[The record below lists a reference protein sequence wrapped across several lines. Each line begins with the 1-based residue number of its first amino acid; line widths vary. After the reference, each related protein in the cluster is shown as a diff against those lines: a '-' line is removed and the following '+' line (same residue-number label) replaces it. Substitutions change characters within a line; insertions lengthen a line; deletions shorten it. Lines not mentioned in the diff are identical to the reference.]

1 MEQEVVKKESFDGIV
16 KRITFHNPL
25 NGYGIIS
32 VEILGE
38 KKKKEDVVVILN
50 QPKLFEGVTM
60 NFTGDWINHPK
71 YGKQFQATHSYEIP
85 PTTKDGVIRY
95 LSSGFFPG
103 IGPATAKKIVNHFGE
118 DVLDVF
124 RDNIERL
131 SEVKSINKKKLEV
144 LKESWKE
151 NIEMNNIML
160 FLQECMV
167 STAFSVKIYKK
178 YGINSISKIKENPY
192 QLSYD
197 ISGIGFMF
205 CDKLAMNLGVEEDSD
220 YRIIAA
226 IQHVLND
233 NQNDGHCYL
242 TERQIKGRV
251 KDLLK
256 IDVSNKITSVLE
268 LEDLKKMILYIEC
281 ERESGKKEK
290 RYYAKDIYYDE
301 KYVAEKVVRLSKK
314 KYLSDTKKI
323 KKELTDIIS
332 NSDIKLSEEQF
343 NSVIGVLSNGLSIL
357 TGGPGVG
364 KSTTVKFVYET
375 LKKMGKNVLLAAPTG
390 RASQRLMEIIG
401 EEAKTIHR
409 LLKWDPSISNF
420 KMNER
425 SPLDCDFIILDECS
439 MIDIKLAASF
449 LRAVG
454 SNTQVLF
461 VGDKNQLPS
470 VGAGNFLAD
479 LIKSEC
485 VQLFSLEKVF
495 RQAEKSKIISSAHAI
510 NKGFKPNVE
519 NPIKNPK
526 IWTDGTDCM
535 FIDSSMDKN
544 DRTNPFSTNRY
555 GMDTVDMIVKLYCE
569 IVPKYLGKEVE
580 VQILTPMNKGNVG
593 TVEINK
599 RIQEAVNPN
608 SNNKNEIKLG
618 DRIFREGDRVIQT
631 SNNYDLNVFNG
642 DIGYISSISNSENSM
657 IVNFGDKD
665 FSRLVKYEK
674 QNISELQLAYSIT
687 IHKSQGS
694 EFPVVIMPVLNQ
706 HYIMLY
712 RNLIYTGLT
721 RAKKMGIIIGQNDA
735 FGASIRNINP
745 NIRQTTLSK
754 FISDMFHET
763 QQELNLLF

>member
-1 MEQEVVKKESFDGIV
+1 MEQEVVKKESFNGIV

-25 NGYGIIS
+25 NGYAIIS
-32 VEILGE
+32 VEVLGD
-38 KKKKEDVVVILN
+38 KKSKEDVVVVLN

-60 NFTGDWINHPK
+60 HFSGDWINNQK
-71 YGKQFQATHSYEIP
+71 YGKQFQATYVYEIP

-118 DVLDVF
+118 DVLEVF
-124 RDNIERL
+124 RNDIERL
-131 SEVKSINKKKLEV
+131 TEIKSINNKKLEV

-167 STAFSVKIYKK
+167 STTFSVKIYKK
-178 YGINSISKIKENPY
+178 YGIKSIPKIKENPY

-226 IQHVLND
+226 IQHVLSD

-242 TERQIKGRV
+242 TERQVKLRV
-251 KDLLK
+251 KGLLK
-256 IDVSNKITSVLE
+256 IDVSDKIAYVLNS
-268 LEDLKKMILYIEC
+268 EDLKKMILFIEC

-314 KYLSDTKKI
+314 KYASDTNKLKE
-323 KKELTDIIS
+323 ELTKLIS

-420 KMNER
+420 KMNET

-479 LIKSEC
+479 LIKSDCIE
-485 VQLFSLEKVF
+485 LFSLEKVF

-510 NKGFKPNVE
+510 NKGSKPNIE
-519 NPIKNPK
+519 NPMQKPE
-526 IWTDGTDCM
+526 IWTNGTDCM
-535 FIDSSMDKN
+535 FIESSMDKN
-544 DRTNPFSTNRY
+544 DKTNSVSTTRY

-569 IVPKYLGKEVE
+569 TIPKYLGKENE
-580 VQILTPMNKGNVG
+580 IQILTPMNKGSVG
-593 TVEINK
+593 TIEIN
-599 RIQEAVNPN
+599 RRVQEVINPS

-642 DIGYISSISNSENSM
+642 DIGYISNVTNSDNGM
-657 IVNFGDKD
+657 IVNFGDKES
-665 FSRLVKYEK
+665 SRLVKYEK
-674 QNISELQLAYSIT
+674 QNIIELQLAYSIT

-721 RAKKMGIIIGQNDA
+721 RAKRMGIIIGQNDA

-754 FISDMFHET
+754 FIRDMFHET
-763 QQELNLLF
+763 KQELNLLF

>member
-1 MEQEVVKKESFDGIV
+1 MEQEIVKKESFDGIV

-25 NGYGIIS
+25 NGYGIVN
-32 VEILGE
+32 VEVLGD
-38 KKKKEDVVVILN
+38 KKLKDDVTVVLN
-50 QPKLFEGVTM
+50 QPKIFEGVTM
-60 NFTGDWINHPK
+60 HFTGDWINHQK
-71 YGKQFQATHSYEIP
+71 YGKQFQASHVYEIP

-118 DVLDVF
+118 EVLDVF
-124 RDNIERL
+124 RDDIDRL
-131 SEVKSINKKKLEV
+131 MEVKSINKKKLEV

-167 STAFSVKIYKK
+167 STAFSVKIYKR
-178 YGINSISKIKENPY
+178 YGIKSIPKIKENPY

-205 CDKLAMNLGVEEDSD
+205 CDKLAMNLGVKEDSD
-220 YRIIAA
+220 DRIIAA
-226 IQHVLND
+226 IQHVLSD

-242 TERQIKGRV
+242 TERQVKGRV

-256 IDVSNKITSVLE
+256 LDVSEKISVILE
-268 LEDLKKMILYIEC
+268 SEELKKMILYIEC

-314 KYLSDTKKI
+314 KYASDKNKL
-323 KKELTDIIS
+323 KEELNGLIS
-332 NSDIKLSEEQF
+332 KSDIKLSEEQF

-375 LKKMGKNVLLAAPTG
+375 LKKIGKNVLLAAPTG

-420 KMNER
+420 KMNDR
-425 SPLDCDFIILDECS
+425 NPLECDFIILDECS

-449 LRAVG
+449 LKAVD

-470 VGAGNFLAD
+470 VGAGNFLSD
-479 LIKSEC
+479 LIKSNC
-485 VQLFSLEKVF
+485 VELFSLEKVF
-495 RQAEKSKIISSAHAI
+495 RQAEKSKIISSAHSI

-519 NPIKNPK
+519 NPLKNPG
-526 IWTDGTDCM
+526 IWNDGTDCM
-535 FIDSSMDKN
+535 FIESSMDKS
-544 DRTNPFSTNRY
+544 DKTNPISTNRY
-555 GMDTVDMIVKLYCE
+555 GMDTVDMIVKLYSE
-569 IVPKYLGKEVE
+569 IVPKYLGKESE
-580 VQILTPMNKGNVG
+580 IQILTPMNKGALG
-593 TVEINK
+593 TIEINR
-599 RIQEAVNPN
+599 RIQESINP
-608 SNNKNEIKLG
+608 SSSKKNEIKIG

-642 DIGYISSISNSENSM
+642 DIGHINNISTSENTM

-674 QNISELQLAYSIT
+674 QNIIELQLAYSIT

-694 EFPVVIMPVLNQ
+694 EFPVVIMPILNQ

-721 RAKKMGIIIGQNDA
+721 RAKKMAIIIGQTDA
-735 FGASIRNINP
+735 FGASIKNINP

-754 FISDMFHET
+754 FINDIYHET

>member
-1 MEQEVVKKESFDGIV
+1 MKYNKIIEDDNQETVEGIV
-16 KRITFHNPL
+16 HRITYHNPL
-25 NGYGIIS
+25 NGYTVLNVKLNNNNSVKIILDAE
-32 VEILGE
+32 EI
-38 KKKKEDVVVILN
+38 K
-50 QPKLFEGVTM
+50 EGVSM
-60 NFTGDWINHPK
+60 KFTGTWVVDSKH
-71 YGKQFQATHSYEIP
+71 GEQFTATHYEKVTP
-85 PTTKDGVIRY
+85 FTKDGIINH
-95 LSSGFFPG
+95 LSSGDFPG
-103 IGPATAKKIVNHFGE
+103 IGPSTAEKIYNHFGK
-118 DVLDVF
+118 DTLKIFKDDITKVLEIKGV
-124 RDNIERL
+124 
-131 SEVKSINKKKLEV
+131 SKKKLETLV
-144 LKESWKE
+144 EKWKE
-151 NIEMNNIML
+151 DKEKQEISI
-160 FLQECMV
+160 FLAENMIKGQN
-167 STAFSVKIYKK
+167 ARKIYKTYK
-178 YGINSISKIKENPY
+178 YKTISIIKENPY

-226 IQHVLND
+226 IQHVLSD

-242 TERQIKGRV
+242 TERQVKGRV

-256 IDVSNKITSVLE
+256 IDVSDKITSILE
-268 LEDLKKMILYIEC
+268 SEELKKMILYIEV
-281 ERESGKKEK
+281 ERDSGKKEK

-314 KYLSDTKKI
+314 KYASDTNKLRE
-323 KKELTDIIS
+323 ELTKLIS

-364 KSTTVKFVYET
+364 KSTTVKFVYEM

-390 RASQRLMEIIG
+390 RAAQRLMEIIG

-479 LIKSEC
+479 LIKSNC
-485 VQLFSLEKVF
+485 VELFSLEKVF

-510 NKGFKPNVE
+510 NKGSKPNIE
-519 NPIKNPK
+519 NPIQNPE
-526 IWTDGTDCM
+526 IWTNGTDCM
-535 FIDSSMDKN
+535 FIESSMDKN
-544 DRTNPFSTNRY
+544 DRNNPVSTTRY
-555 GMDTVDMIVKLYCE
+555 GMDAVDMIVKLYCE
-569 IVPKYLGKEVE
+569 IVPKYLGKENE
-580 VQILTPMNKGNVG
+580 IQILTPMNKGNVG
-593 TVEINK
+593 TIEIN
-599 RIQEAVNPN
+599 RRVQEAINPS
-608 SNNKNEIKLG
+608 SNKKNEIKLG

-642 DIGYISSISNSENSM
+642 DIGYISNISNSENNM

-674 QNISELQLAYSIT
+674 QDISELQLAYSIT

-694 EFPVVIMPVLNQ
+694 EFPVVIIPILNQ
-706 HYIMLY
+706 HFIMLY

-721 RAKKMGIIIGQNDA
+721 RAKKMGIIIGQTDA
-735 FGASIRNINP
+735 FGASVRNVNP

-754 FISDMFHET
+754 FINDMFHET